1 MDLGASISQVKQR
14 CLNSHVVGDLP
25 SCDVSGFCTISWF
38 LSSNEFSF
46 KLAESLF
53 FTLYENSTESLIAQ
67 NGVQKSF
74 VILNR
79 NMDFIL
85 CLLLNKSFLNIFWRA
100 DGT

>member
-1 MDLGASISQVKQR
+1 M
-14 CLNSHVVGDLP
+14 
-25 SCDVSGFCTISWF
+25 
-38 LSSNEFSF
+38 
-46 KLAESLF
+46 
-53 FTLYENSTESLIAQ
+53 AQ

-85 CLLLNKSFLNIFWRA
+85 CLLLSKSFLNIFLRT